1 MKPRPAW
8 AGKRRDET
16 EKNIVEALEAV
27 GAKVERLD
35 RPCDL
40 IVRFRDVLYLLEVD
54 GITEYRKRDK
64 DQLEFLAEWN
74 VPRVKTALQALEAI
88 GAKRR

>member
-1 MKPRPAW
+1 MSRPAW

-16 EKNIVEALEAV
+16 EPDIVTALERA

-40 IVRFRDVLYLLEVD
+40 VVRYRDVLYLIEVD
-54 GITEYRKRDK
+54 GITKNRKRDAG
-64 DQLEFLAEWN
+64 QVEFLAEWD
-74 VPRVKTALQALEAI
+74 VPRVKTPEEALRVVGAI
-88 GAKRR
+88 R